1 MHKREFVST
10 NLHRLKDRLGAGTA
24 RRPEDDAGYA
34 KIEDNDVGYAKIEDV
49 PADDHVSSEAAAVAA
64 AAEKAAAEKAE
75 KEKSFRKALEKRR
88 EEFQRLKRDID
99 GKLTEVLARLPDEA
113 EDLRMRIEL
122 VNESEILFK
131 ELSEKAASLD
141 DSAFGNADEYSS
153 SLADAMKTLENIRL
167 EIIRQVSK
175 MDKAGKGS
183 AHHHAGHGGD
193 SFMLELASLSFKQ
206 LFRLGLYFYL
216 PLLAAVVFCAL
227 AVLGGAL
234 ILAHAF

>member
-24 RRPEDDAGYA
+24 RRPDDDAGYA
-34 KIEDNDVGYAKIEDV
+34 KIEDTDVGYAKV
-49 PADDHVSSEAAAVAA
+49 DDTPVNDHAASNAA
-64 AAEKAAAEKAE
+64 AAAAASAE
-75 KEKSFRKALEKRR
+75 KDKAFRKALEKRR

-99 GKLTEVLARLPDEA
+99 GKLTELLAGLPDEA
-113 EDLRMRIEL
+113 EDLRVRIEL

-131 ELSEKAASLD
+131 ELSEKASSLN
-141 DSAFGNADEYSS
+141 DSEWGSPDEYSS
-153 SLADAMKTLENIRL
+153 ALADAMKTLENIRL

-175 MDKAGKGS
+175 MDKTGKS
-183 AHHHAGHGGD
+183 AAHHHGGHGGE
-193 SFMLELASLSFKQ
+193 SFLVELASLSFKQ

-234 ILAHAF
+234 ILSSAF